1 MGTSAGG
8 GGPTSSDAEEEM
20 YLPRLEGEKVGLL
33 TTTVQRVRR
42 VIDEKIKSEVP
53 SPQTLSLYTW
63 YCTVLTNDL
72 PRRYWLLSTR
82 EQ

>member
-1 MGTSAGG
+1 MGTGTGEAVQQG
-8 GGPTSSDAEEEM
+8 SDAAKDDR
-20 YLPRLEGEKVGLL
+20 LPRLDGEEVGLL

-72 PRRYWLLSTR
+72 PRHYWLLSTR

>member
-8 GGPTSSDAEEEM
+8 GGPTSSDAAKGDR
-20 YLPRLEGEKVGLL
+20 LPRLEGEKVGLL
-33 TTTVQRVRR
+33 TTTVQRMRR

-63 YCTVLTNDL
+63 YCTVLANGL

>member
-1 MGTSAGG
+1 MGTGAGEAVQ
-8 GGPTSSDAEEEM
+8 PSSDAAKDDG
-20 YLPRLEGEKVGLL
+20 LPRLEGEGVGLL

-42 VIDEKIKSEVP
+42 VIDKKIKSEVP

-63 YCTVLTNDL
+63 CYTVLTNGL
-72 PRRYWLLSTR
+72 PRHYWLLSTR

>member
-1 MGTSAGG
+1 MGTGAGEAVQQ
-8 GGPTSSDAEEEM
+8 SSDAAKDDR
-20 YLPRLEGEKVGLL
+20 LPRLEGEEVGLL

-63 YCTVLTNDL
+63 YYTVLTNDL
-72 PRRYWLLSTR
+72 PRHYWLLSTR

>member
-1 MGTSAGG
+1 MGTGAGEAVQQ
-8 GGPTSSDAEEEM
+8 SSDAAKDDE
-20 YLPRLEGEKVGLL
+20 LPRLEGGKVGLL
-33 TTTVQRVRR
+33 TTTVQKVRR